1 MMSGMKRVRI
11 KSAPRIRPSTL
22 RRWVLV
28 GTASTTAAGAG
39 LLITFAWLQ
48 SGMWVW
54 QDGFYLTGDQWFN
67 AARTTVTLVGIIGL
81 GGAAFLAY
89 RKQISTEATHLLDEA
104 THRLEQSSGLR
115 NRYTTGAEQ
124 LGHDSAAI
132 RLAGVYALASLA
144 DDWHAFGN
152 DDERQVCVDLLCAY
166 LRTARP
172 PLPRESAQ
180 PPKAGSRALAGHP
193 RLRPTPPQ
201 PPSLSDGRE
210 EQHVRTAIINSI
222 ATRTLRTGP
231 WADCLFNLTGANL
244 RGASMSTANLPGA
257 NFREAQLTDAQLR
270 GAVMPD
276 VDLSG
281 AILVYADM
289 SEAHL
294 VGAFLSDSNLSDA
307 DLSGARLTNADLSD
321 AKLTS
326 ADLSEANLES
336 ATLIGVDLTD
346 ASLIGA
352 NLIKADL
359 TGANLTRS
367 LLVTANLT
375 EADLTKANLE
385 DTRMPAAN
393 LTRAILWEANLAGT
407 FLPEANLTG
416 AFLHDANL
424 TDTRLS
430 RANLTDASLHGANL
444 TGTRLSKANLT
455 GAILYGADLS
465 EADLT
470 DTSLRAIVYDS
481 TTKWP
486 ADFIPPPSAA

>member
-1 MMSGMKRVRI
+1 MKRVR
-11 KSAPRIRPSTL
+11 KSAPRIQPSTL
-22 RRWVLV
+22 RRWVLL

-166 LRTARP
+166 LRTDRP
-172 PLPRESAQ
+172 TLTPGAEQAAKPVGRV
-180 PPKAGSRALAGHP
+180 LAGHP
-193 RLRPTPPQ
+193 RLRPTPRQ
-201 PPSLSDGRE
+201 PPALSEGRE

-222 ATRTLRTGP
+222 AARTSGDGP
-231 WADCLFNLTGANL
+231 WTNCLFNLTGANL
-244 RGASMSTANLPGA
+244 RGASMSTSNLPCANLRG
-257 NFREAQLTDAQLR
+257 AQLTNAQLR
-270 GAVMPD
+270 GAMMPD
-276 VDLSG
+276 VDLSAAILVDADMSDACLTG
-281 AILVYADM
+281 AIL
-289 SEAHL
+289 
-294 VGAFLSDSNLSDA
+294 FDSNMSDA
-307 DLSGARLTNADLSD
+307 DLTDANLINADLSD
-321 AKLTS
+321 AKLAS
-326 ADLSEANLES
+326 ADLTGAKLEF

-346 ASLIGA
+346 AYLMSA
-352 NLIKADL
+352 NLTKADL
-359 TGANLTRS
+359 TDANLTGAYLS
-367 LLVTANLT
+367 SANLT
-375 EADLTKANLE
+375 QADLVNAKLKGAY
-385 DTRMPAAN
+385 MPAAN
-393 LTRAILWEANLAGT
+393 LTKAVLVNADLCDT
-407 FLPEANLTG
+407 FLAEANLTE

-424 TDTRLS
+424 TGTQLG
-430 RANLTDASLHGANL
+430 ATNLTRASLHGANL
-444 TGTRLSKANLT
+444 TKARLDQANLT
-455 GAILYGADLS
+455 GAFLYGADLS
-465 EADLT
+465 ETDLT
-470 DTSLRAIVYDS
+470 GTLLRAIIYDS

-486 ADFIPPPSAA
+486 EGFTPPPSAS

>member
-1 MMSGMKRVRI
+1 MMSGMKRVRV

-166 LRTARP
+166 LRSARP
-172 PLPRESAQ
+172 TLSPESEPAK
-180 PPKAGSRALAGHP
+180 PVGRTLAGHP
-193 RLRPTPPQ
+193 RLRPTPRQ
-201 PPSLSDGRE
+201 PPALSEGRE

-222 ATRTLRTGP
+222 AARTSEGGSWTS
-231 WADCLFNLTGANL
+231 CLFNLTGANL
-244 RGASMSTANLPGA
+244 RGASMPACNLPGA
-257 NFREAQLTDAQLR
+257 NLRGAQLTNAELR

-276 VDLSG
+276 VDLSASILIDADMSHAYLTG
-281 AILVYADM
+281 AIL
-289 SEAHL
+289 
-294 VGAFLSDSNLSDA
+294 FDSNMSDA
-307 DLSGARLTNADLSD
+307 DLSGANLINADLAD
-321 AKLTS
+321 AL
-326 ADLSEANLES
+326 L
-336 ATLIGVDLTD
+336 
-346 ASLIGA
+346 AS
-352 NLIKADL
+352 ADL
-359 TGANLTRS
+359 TGAHLEFTTLIGADLTEASLTSANLSEADLRE
-367 LLVTANLT
+367 ANLT
-375 EADLTKANLE
+375 DAHLSSANLTKADLTKANLK
-385 DTRMPAAN
+385 DARMPAAN
-393 LTRAILWEANLAGT
+393 LTKAVLVDADLRGT
-407 FLPEANLTG
+407 FLAEANLTG

-424 TDTRLS
+424 TGTQFGA
-430 RANLTDASLHGANL
+430 ANLSGASLHGANL
-444 TGTRLSKANLT
+444 TGAWLAQANLT
-455 GAILYGADLS
+455 GAFLYGADLS
-465 EADLT
+465 ETDLT
-470 DTSLRAIVYDS
+470 GTSLRAIIYGS
-481 TTKWP
+481 TTTWP
-486 ADFIPPPSAA
+486 TDFIPPPSAA